1 MADYTVGGG
10 KAQGGARLLAVLI
23 AVAAAGCDSDSAAP
37 GPCEPAVT
45 FLPAEPRLATGDSI
59 ALNATVAGAG
69 CEAGADP
76 LIWISSDSMTI
87 AVDSVTGMAKARQ
100 AGTAYLAVR
109 ESGTATP
116 LDSVK
121 VVAYAPLFDRIIF
134 MRIAPCPAGA
144 GSCQPVGL
152 WTINATGGGL
162 ALAVDSLQ
170 YPEHARVSPDGKS
183 IVFEDAGELFIT
195 DAGGGAKRRL
205 ETGTNVAF
213 WPSWSADGQRILYG
227 GGTSLDP
234 PWQVYLMRADGTARR
249 QLTNHILG
257 THGPAWSPDG
267 RIVYV
272 RLVAIGLD
280 PAFFEAVVMDTS
292 GTELEVLT
300 AGMNDFTGYAPAWAP
315 DGLSIL
321 FLDTDDTGWIITKLT
336 LATTKYDTLGS
347 AQGNRPGDWSPDG
360 QKILYGTGD
369 LWTMAADGS
378 NQQIL
383 LSDGYINFE
392 AAWTPAAPA
401 P

>member
-1 MADYTVGGG
+1 MGGA
-10 KAQGGARLLAVLI
+10 KAPGGARLLAVLI

-37 GPCEPAVT
+37 GPCEAAVT
-45 FLPAEPRLATGDSI
+45 FLPTEPRLATGDSL
-59 ALNATVAGAG
+59 ALSAIVSGAG
-69 CEAGADP
+69 CEAAATP
-76 LIWISSDSMTI
+76 LALRWSSSDTMTI
-87 AVDSVTGMAKARQ
+87 AVDSGTGMARARR
-100 AGTAYLAVR
+100 AGTAYVAVR

-116 LDSVK
+116 LDSVR

-134 MRIAPCPAGA
+134 MRIAPCPEGA
-144 GSCQPVGL
+144 ESCQPVGL
-152 WTINATGGGL
+152 WTIDATGGGL

-183 IVFEDAGELFIT
+183 IVFEDAGEVFIT

-205 ETGTNVAF
+205 ETGTSIAF
-213 WPSWSADGQRILYG
+213 WPSWSSDGQRILYG
-227 GGTSLDP
+227 GGTSLNP

-267 RIVYV
+267 RIVYDRV
-272 RLVAIGLD
+272 VAIGLD
-280 PAFFEAVVMDTS
+280 PPFLEAVVMDTV
-292 GTELEVLT
+292 GAELEVLS
-300 AGMNDFTGYAPAWAP
+300 AGLAGFGGYAPAWSP
-315 DGLSIL
+315 DGQSIL
-321 FLDTDDTGWIITKLT
+321 FLDTDDSWIITKLT
-336 LATTKYDTLGS
+336 LATTNYDTLGS

-369 LWTMAADGS
+369 LWTMAADGT